1 MQQLKHDRRYSGD
14 IAREPIGSHTIRKLQ
29 FSRLSVQSE
38 HSAGHAHSRV
48 SMERLFFVT
57 EGKKLLQ
64 IYNLC
69 TVAVDD
75 DLRLIL
81 RFLPLIEK
89 RLFLFFAVRQS

>member
-1 MQQLKHDRRYSGD
+1 
-14 IAREPIGSHTIRKLQ
+14 
-29 FSRLSVQSE
+29 
-38 HSAGHAHSRV
+38 
-48 SMERLFFVT
+48 MERFFFVT